1 MYHLVCVTPFH
12 NYVRGQRIEDPA
24 EVEVLL
30 KDRDHHFVK
39 VPAPVKEEEPAQ
51 DEASQ

>member
-12 NYVRGQRIEDPA
+12 NYVRGQKIEDPV
-24 EVEVLL
+24 EVENLL

-39 VPAPVKEEEPAQ
+39 VLAPVKAEEPVQ
-51 DEASQ
+51 DEAAQ